1 MRHNALFLVVLSII
15 FSYSKI
21 CLAKVRT
28 VEVVSDQVVTVRTS
42 LGIATII
49 QVPDRPNSV
58 VVGDQDAFKVEY
70 LDQAI
75 TIKPL
80 TMGAK
85 SNLYVYTDWKRY
97 NVELVSGPQS
107 QADYVVYLASPK
119 TKKSSENPVQWRKFR
134 NSLKNENIFLQVVRI
149 GRFRKD
155 LLFVEFTLSTSSSVK
170 ISPEWFWATQN
181 GESVPIQNLVFSG
194 LDVSPKK
201 TVKGL
206 LQIKFQEVSD
216 GPLRLEVRRTKL
228 SYLTLPGKN
237 LWNKQ

>member
-1 MRHNALFLVVLSII
+1 MRHNVLSLVVLSVI
-15 FSYSKI
+15 FFYSKI
-21 CLAKVRT
+21 CLSKVRT
-28 VEVVSDQVVTVRTS
+28 VEVLSDQVVTVRTS

-58 VVGDQDAFKVEY
+58 VVGDQDSFKVEY

-80 TMGAK
+80 AVGAR

-119 TKKSSENPVQWRKFR
+119 TKKSSENPVQWKKFR
-134 NSLKNENIFLQVVRI
+134 NTLKSGNVFLQVERI

-155 LLFVEFTLSTSSSVK
+155 LLLVEFTLSTSSTEK

-181 GESVPIQNLVFSG
+181 GESIPIQNLVFSG
-194 LDVSPKK
+194 LDVAPKK

-216 GPLRLEVRRTKL
+216 APLRLEMRRGKI

-237 LWNKQ
+237 LWN

>member
-1 MRHNALFLVVLSII
+1 MRHNALTLVVLSII
-15 FSYSKI
+15 FFYSKI

-28 VEVVSDQVVTVRTS
+28 VEVASDQVVTVRTS

-58 VVGDQDAFKVEY
+58 VVGDQDSFKVEY

-80 TMGAK
+80 TMGAR

-107 QADYVVYLASPK
+107 QADYVVYLASPQ
-119 TKKSSENPVQWRKFR
+119 TKKSSENPIQWRKFR

-155 LLFVEFTLSTSSSVK
+155 LLLVEFTLSTSSTVK

-181 GESVPIQNLVFSG
+181 GGSIPIQNLVFSG

-206 LQIKFQEVSD
+206 LQIKFQELSD
-216 GPLRLEVRRTKL
+216 GPLRLEVRRKKL
-228 SYLTLPGKN
+228 SFLTLPGKY
-237 LWNKQ
+237 LWN